1 MNIYTDEKMFN
12 VADYVVVPEKIPE
25 TVTGKVKK
33 AKKPQ
38 KKPYADTELEELKKT
53 ARAYCRS
60 AEEWALIRKKK
71 KAALEAWIENHKFT
85 RDKQI
90 RDSCVGFG
98 VKAYGLFLDKITGG
112 GGRVHDQ
119 ICNDLS
125 LADSLSEMAHPF
137 LKHMT
142 CAVKALIL
150 SGHDVMEGKR
160 IQKLEAPPVVIVEQN
175 DNDDDD
181 GVYTETGET
190 GDEST
195 TDGGGDAVLPMQGE
209 QGMRETDKKEEEASR
224 DVPVCD

>member
-1 MNIYTDEKMFN
+1 MNAHTDEKMFN
-12 VADYVVVPEKIPE
+12 VADYVVVPEKTPE

-33 AKKPQ
+33 VKKTQ

-53 ARAYCRS
+53 ARAFCRS
-60 AEEWALIRKKK
+60 SEEWSLIRKKK
-71 KAALEAWIENHKFT
+71 KPALEAWIEDHKFT

-90 RDSCVGFG
+90 RDSCTNFG
-98 VKAYGLFLDKITGG
+98 IKAYGLFLDKITGG
-112 GGRVHDQ
+112 GGHVHDQ

-150 SGHDVMEGKR
+150 SGHDVIEGKR
-160 IQKLEAPPVVIVEQN
+160 VQKLEAPADVIVEQN
-175 DNDDDD
+175 DNDDD
-181 GVYTETGET
+181 GVHTENRET

-195 TDGGGDAVLPMQGE
+195 TNGGGDEVLPMQGE

>member
-1 MNIYTDEKMFN
+1 MNTEHTDDNVFN
-12 VADYVVVPEKIPE
+12 ISDYVVVPEKIPE
-25 TVTGKVKK
+25 VVTGKVKK
-33 AKKPQ
+33 PKKSQ

-53 ARAYCRS
+53 VRAYCRS
-60 AEEWALIRKKK
+60 AEEWAMVRKNK
-71 KAALEAWIENHKFT
+71 KAALELWIEEHKFT

-98 VKAYGLFLDKITGG
+98 VKAYALFLDKITGG

-125 LADSLSEMAHPF
+125 LADSLSEMGTPF

-160 IQKLEAPPVVIVEQN
+160 VQKLEAPLNVIVIQN
-175 DNDDDD
+175 DDDDD
-181 GVYTETGET
+181 GVYTENRET

-195 TDGGGDAVLPMQGE
+195 TDGGGDAVLPMQRE
-209 QGMRETDKKEEEASR
+209 EDMRQTEEEEASR
-224 DVPVCD
+224 EVPVCD